1 MKSTELTA
9 AKAREMVK
17 KAHFNYA
24 PENDDHYGLIK
35 QKIKDA
41 IGEGLDSVVIPNDR
55 GFTGLLEQRLLD
67 EGFSV
72 SPTNE
77 KNEIEIA
84 WEPE

>member
-17 KAHFNYA
+17 KAHFNYT

-67 EGFSV
+67 EGFSI
-72 SPTNE
+72 SYANE
-77 KNEIEIA
+77 ENEIEIA
-84 WEPE
+84 WKPE